1 MRVPAGALAPR
12 PLGRS
17 APSLTAPWRL
27 RLAEGEGVGSPFA
40 VLRAAGEGVRVS
52 ADLLALIAGAE
63 GRAPAEARV
72 TTLCSLLPGPGKPEG
87 AGCAQAGVR
96 MRVYCV
102 RVCMYVC
109 VCVHRAPP
117 WICAVLE
124 PIRPSWGKFPACRP
138 LQKFHPRRKTLVLT
152 FPLSRQ
158 TSSRLQA
165 LQEA

>member
-72 TTLCSLLPGPGKPEG
+72 TTLCSLLLGPGKPEG

-117 WICAVLE
+117 PGSALSWSLSVLPGE
-124 PIRPSWGKFPACRP
+124 
-138 LQKFHPRRKTLVLT
+138 
-152 FPLSRQ
+152 
-158 TSSRLQA
+158 SSRRVGPYKNSI
-165 LQEA
+165 QEGKPLF